1 MRNYNES
8 VTPRA
13 KRLEPRSRRTPR
25 ARRPCKPLRGL
36 RPLLRGVRELDRVT
50 TVAITVQWVAALFIA
65 HTLMDSGAVSRSV
78 SRLLLVAGASLCG
91 PLTCFGVVRAMRRL
105 RSQRFQREHLLHC
118 VQHDEL
124 TGLPNRAAMQQHLA
138 EILRKAASSGTPL
151 QCMYLDLD
159 GLRHANALLGYRA
172 GDDLLQQIV
181 SRVANCLNPTDHFSR
196 FGGDKFVVLLHRSIS
211 RSELNALAEC
221 MVHTISRP
229 HSIKGRDFTTGVS
242 IGIASYPGDA
252 SNTEALLA
260 AAERAMYLVKRSGRD
275 SYRHAEQST
284 EPVESRG
291 RILADK
297 LQRALLNEELRL
309 VYQPIYDQHGRI
321 VAAEA
326 LARWH
331 DPEDGNIS
339 PAEFIPVA
347 EETGL
352 IVPLST
358 WVLRRA
364 CRQMCQWRIAGAAI
378 RRIAVNICVLQV
390 AREDFVRTI
399 ETVLQES
406 GLPPDCLEL
415 EVTEGAL
422 ARDFTSVKAHLQ
434 ELRDLGVRISIDDFG
449 TGYSS
454 FGRLREL
461 NADALKIDRVF
472 VQGAHDTH
480 NGIVVLQALI
490 EMAHTLN
497 LSVVAEG
504 VETAEQME
512 MLRSLHCNEMQG
524 FLLARPQEPDQLHN
538 LLLAPEQ
545 HTVNDDSDETAA
557 YLLPGFA

>member
-1 MRNYNES
+1 M
-8 VTPRA
+8 
-13 KRLEPRSRRTPR
+13 
-25 ARRPCKPLRGL
+25 
-36 RPLLRGVRELDRVT
+36 
-50 TVAITVQWVAALFIA
+50 FIA
-65 HTLMDSGAVSRSV
+65 HTLAESSAVGRSLP
-78 SRLLLVAGASLCG
+78 RLALFAGASLCG
-91 PLTCFGVVRAMRRL
+91 PLTCFGVVRAMHRM

-124 TGLPNRAAMQQHLA
+124 TGLPNRAAMQQLLI
-138 EILRKAASSGTPL
+138 ELIRKAGTANTAL
-151 QCMYLDLD
+151 QCLYLDLD
-159 GLRHANALLGYRA
+159 GLRHANTLLGYRA
-172 GDDLLQQIV
+172 GDELLQQIV
-181 SRVANCLNPTDHFSR
+181 SRVANCLHPTDHFSR

-229 HSIKGRDFTTGVS
+229 HAIKNRDFTTGVS
-242 IGIASYPGDA
+242 IGIASYPGNA
-252 SNTEALLA
+252 SNAEALIA

-275 SYRHAEQST
+275 SFRHAEQST
-284 EPVESRG
+284 GPDESRS

-297 LQRALLNEELRL
+297 LQRALLNDELRL
-309 VYQPIYDQHGRI
+309 VYQPIYDRNGRI

-331 DPEDGNIS
+331 DVEHGNIS
-339 PAEFIPVA
+339 PAEFIPIA

-364 CRQMCQWRIAGAAI
+364 CRQMCAWQHSGAAI
-378 RRIAVNICVLQV
+378 RRIAVNISVLQV
-390 AREDFVRTI
+390 SREDFVRTI
-399 ETVLQES
+399 ESVLQES
-406 GLPPDCLEL
+406 ALPPDCLEL

-422 ARDFTSVKAHLQ
+422 ARDFASVKAHLQ

-480 NGIVVLQALI
+480 NGVVVLQALI

-504 VETAEQME
+504 VETTEQME
-512 MLRSLHCNEMQG
+512 MLRSLRCNEMQG
-524 FLLARPQEPDQLHN
+524 FLLARPLEPDQLHK

-545 HTVNDDSDETAA
+545 HACAPAEDEMAA
-557 YLLPGFA
+557 CLLPGFA

>member
-8 VTPRA
+8 VTPSA
-13 KRLEPRSRRTPR
+13 HPPIQRSPR
-25 ARRPCKPLRGL
+25 ARRPSRPVRGL
-36 RPLLRGVRELDRVT
+36 CQALRGVRELDRVT
-50 TVAITVQWVAALFIA
+50 AIAISVQWIAAMFIA
-65 HTLMDSGAVSRSV
+65 HTLVQSSVVARSLP
-78 SRLLLVAGASLCG
+78 RLVLFAGASLCG
-91 PLTCFGVVRAMRRL
+91 PLTCFGVVRAMHRL
-105 RSQRFQREHLLHC
+105 RSQRYQREHLLHC

-124 TGLPNRAAMQQHLA
+124 TGLPNRASMQQHLA
-138 EILRKAASSGTPL
+138 ELMRRASTGNTAL
-151 QCMYLDLD
+151 HCLYLDLD
-159 GLRHANALLGYRA
+159 GLRHANTLLGYRA
-172 GDDLLQQIV
+172 GDELLQQIV
-181 SRVANCLNPTDHFSR
+181 SRVANCLHPTDHFSR
-196 FGGDKFVVLLHRSIS
+196 FGGDKFVVLLHRCIS

-229 HSIKGRDFTTGVS
+229 HAIESRDFTTGVS
-242 IGIASYPGDA
+242 IGIASYPSDA
-252 SNTEALLA
+252 KNAESLVAS
-260 AAERAMYLVKRSGRD
+260 AERAMYLVKRSGRD

-284 EPVESRG
+284 EPVESRS
-291 RILADK
+291 RTLADK
-297 LQRALLNEELRL
+297 LQRALLNDELRL
-309 VYQPIYDQHGRI
+309 VYQPIYDRHGRI

-331 DPEDGNIS
+331 DAEDGNIS
-339 PAEFIPVA
+339 PAEFIPIA

-364 CRQMCQWRIAGAAI
+364 CRQMCTWRRAGATLH
-378 RRIAVNICVLQV
+378 RIAVNICVLQV

-399 ETVLQES
+399 EAVLQES
-406 GLPPDCLEL
+406 TLPADCLEL

-422 ARDFTSVKAHLQ
+422 ARDFASVKTHLQ

-480 NGIVVLQALI
+480 NGVVVLQALI

-497 LSVVAEG
+497 LNVVAEG
-504 VETAEQME
+504 VETNEQME
-512 MLRSLHCNEMQG
+512 MLRALRCNEMQG
-524 FLLARPQEPDQLHN
+524 FLLARPQEPEQLHK
-538 LLLAPEQ
+538 LLLSPEQ
-545 HTVNDDSDETAA
+545 QTSTRPSEEAAA
-557 YLLPGFA
+557 YLVPGFA